1 MFIAAHAL
9 ALGCTLVTDNVRE
22 FSQVKSLADRK
33 LAPLTAAPCMTN
45 PVLVEVTR
53 GAIVE
58 SRHRGAVAVVD
69 ARGRRV
75 AAIGDVEAPVFPRS
89 AVKAIQA
96 LPLVE
101 SGAAD
106 AYGFGP
112 AELAL
117 ASASHSGEPRHVA
130 TATAM
135 LAAAGRSAADLEC
148 GVQMPMSS
156 LAERMLIRA
165 GPSAGSAPQQLLRQA
180 LPASSAPP
188 AISASTRRATSLP
201 TTRCSAKSPRRSSD
215 LTGTELGEANRGV
228 DGCSI
233 PAYAIPL
240 DRVARAFARMATGE
254 GLSPSRAAAAKRI
267 LDACMAE
274 PFMVAGSGRFCTDV
288 MPLFRGRLFVKG
300 GAEGVY
306 CAALPEIRPRRRP
319 QDRRRRLPCL
329 RDGDGGGHRR
339 APCARRREP
348 PANSP
353 GGSRRRSKNR
363 RGLAVGEVRPTSGF
377 VDVLRAAAMKGG

>member
-1 MFIAAHAL
+1 
-9 ALGCTLVTDNVRE
+9 
-22 FSQVKSLADRK
+22 
-33 LAPLTAAPCMTN
+33 MTN

-53 GAIVE
+53 GAVVE
-58 SRHRGAVAVVD
+58 SRHRGAIAVVD
-69 ARGRRV
+69 AAGRRV

-106 AYGFGP
+106 AYGFGA

-117 ASASHSGEPRHVA
+117 ASASHSGEPRHIE
-130 TATAM
+130 TAEAM

-148 GVQMPMSS
+148 GAHPPISTVS
-156 LAERMLIRA
+156 ERMLARA
-165 GPSAGSAPQQLLRQA
+165 GRPPGPLHNNCSGKHAGFICTACHLGVDPKGYVLPDHPVQEAVTAA
-180 LPASSAPP
+180 LA
-188 AISASTRRATSLP
+188 
-201 TTRCSAKSPRRSSD
+201 D

-240 DRVARAFARMATGE
+240 DRLARALARMATGE
-254 GLSPSRAAAAKRI
+254 GLAPARASAARRI

-274 PFMVAGSGRFCTDV
+274 PFMVAGSGRFCTDL
-288 MPLFRGRLFVKG
+288 MPLFPGRLFLKG

-306 CAALPEIRPRRRP
+306 CAAFPEAGVGVALKIDDGAGRASEIAAAAVIAAWLAPEPMPRGLAHRLNPPVKSRRAVTIGEIRPVAGLV
-319 QDRRRRLPCL
+319 DAL
-329 RDGDGGGHRR
+329 RYGKSV
-339 APCARRREP
+339 P
-348 PANSP
+348 
-353 GGSRRRSKNR
+353 
-363 RGLAVGEVRPTSGF
+363 
-377 VDVLRAAAMKGG
+377 

>member
-1 MFIAAHAL
+1 
-9 ALGCTLVTDNVRE
+9 
-22 FSQVKSLADRK
+22 
-33 LAPLTAAPCMTN
+33 MTN

-53 GAIVE
+53 GSIVE
-58 SRHRGAVAVVD
+58 SRHRGAIAVVD
-69 ARGRRV
+69 AAGRRV
-75 AAIGDVEAPVFPRS
+75 VAIGDVEAPVFPRS

-117 ASASHSGEPRHVA
+117 AAASHSGEPRHVE

-156 LAERMLIRA
+156 LAERLLIRDDKLPSPLHNNCSGKHA
-165 GPSAGSAPQQLLRQA
+165 GFICTACHLGIDPKGYVLPDHPAQKAVTAA
-180 LPASSAPP
+180 LAE
-188 AISASTRRATSLP
+188 
-201 TTRCSAKSPRRSSD
+201 
-215 LTGTELGEANRGV
+215 LTGTVLGEANRGV

-254 GLSPSRAAAAKRI
+254 GLSPARATAARRI
-267 LDACMAE
+267 VEACMAE

-288 MPLFRGRLFVKG
+288 MPLFPGRLFVKG

-306 CAALPEIRPRRRP
+306 CAAFPESGLGVALKIDDGASRASETAMAAVIAA
-319 QDRRRRLPCL
+319 LL
-329 RDGDGGGHRR
+329 ARDD
-339 APCARRREP
+339 ASPSEFARWLTP
-348 PANSP
+348 PV
-353 GGSRRRSKNR
+353 KNR
-363 RGLAVGEVRPTSGF
+363 RGLTVGEVRPTAGL
-377 VDVLRAAAMKGG
+377 VDAMRSPPTVT